1 MRNRFHK
8 LPFHGIVSLLLLLF
22 SVISS
27 GSDLTVEKIQK
38 AYERLRDIKGNFVQ
52 KSYIRDLKRTD
63 TFKGTFMIKM
73 PAMVR
78 WQYHGNAQDT
88 DVIINN
94 DEMVIYQKKDKQ
106 AFKGKFDRATYGQA
120 PIALLSGFGDI
131 EKEFETAMKDGRLLL
146 RPKRQMGNVMSIEIT
161 PSDGE
166 FPIGSL
172 SIIDSRSNRI
182 DITLKDVTLNTGIKD
197 SVFDFSLPKGVSMY
211 EYGQPTSGRPQ

>member
-1 MRNRFHK
+1 M
-8 LPFHGIVSLLLLLF
+8 PFQGIVSLLLLLF

-38 AYERLRDIKGNFVQ
+38 AYERIKDIKGNFVQ

-78 WQYHGNAQDT
+78 WQYHGNGQDT

-131 EKEFETAMKDGRLLL
+131 EKEFETAIKDGRLIL

-166 FPIGSL
+166 FPISSL
-172 SIIDSRSNRI
+172 NIIDSRSNRI

>member
-1 MRNRFHK
+1 
-8 LPFHGIVSLLLLLF
+8 
-22 SVISS
+22 VISS

-38 AYERLRDIKGNFVQ
+38 AYEGIRDIRGSFVQ

-78 WQYHGNAQDT
+78 WQYHGDGHDT
-88 DVIINN
+88 DVIISK

-106 AFKGKFDRATYGQA
+106 AFKGRFDRATYGQA
-120 PIALLSGFGDI
+120 PIALLSGFGEI
-131 EKEFETAMKDGRLLL
+131 EREFDTEMKNGRLIL
-146 RPKRQMGNVMSIEIT
+146 RPKRQMGNVISIEIT

-182 DITLKDVTLNTGIKD
+182 DITLRDVTLNTGIKD
-197 SVFDFSLPKGVSMY
+197 SVFDFSLPRGVSMY